1 MRIPPEKVDEIY
13 RAMDIMEIVSD
24 YVTLK
29 KKGTNYWALSP
40 FAKEKSPSFA
50 VNPTKG
56 IYKCFSTGKGGNAI
70 GFLMEL
76 EGYSYPEALQHV
88 AKKYS
93 IEIPEEQD
101 NHEYVQQRDHL
112 ESLHIVM
119 QYAADFYH
127 KNLMESEIGRMIGL
141 AYFKERGILET
152 TIKTFQLGYAF
163 DEWESLA
170 KQATADHHNA
180 DYLVEV
186 GLCSRSEKTQKLIDR
201 FRDRVMFPITNPV
214 GKVVGFGG
222 RILKNKENEAKYI
235 NSPESPI
242 YHKSNILF
250 GLHQARTAIRE
261 KNLCILTEGYLDVIA
276 LYQAGILNVVASSGT
291 SLTEEQSKLIR
302 RFTKNVL
309 FVYDGDAAG
318 VKATMRGIDILVA
331 EGMAVRCLT
340 LPDNHDPD
348 SFVKAFGAAA
358 FEQQISKNSLDFM
371 DYKIQELQKTGGNSP
386 SEQTERLR
394 TLAQTLARIPDAIE
408 QQMYV
413 RDVAIKLKVAEDLM
427 QQAVAEAMKT
437 QQKETVREIRRVQG
451 SVPAPVVELKPQETL
466 PFASQE
472 KEIMRILIR
481 YHNKSFL
488 FAVDEDPNAEPVEIN
503 VAESIMMELAGI
515 SMYNAVYEEIKKYTF
530 EVYEQ
535 KKNWNLDIHF
545 LLNHENEQIR
555 STTADLYF
563 ERYSISENWKK
574 YDVLTPELDQKLSE
588 AVFGPILYY
597 KFQQLGKLI
606 SEQKQ
611 VLKQLSENP
620 ETDATK
626 EDEEFARFN
635 ELLLL
640 KQKIDSRIGIEGASW
655 AF

>member
-1 MRIPPEKVDEIY
+1 MRIPPAKVDEIY
-13 RAMDIMEIVSD
+13 RSMDIMEIVSD

-76 EGYSYPEALQHV
+76 EGYTYPEALQHV
-88 AKKYS
+88 AKKYG
-93 IEIPEEQD
+93 IEIPVEQD
-101 NHEYVQQRDHL
+101 NQEYVQQRDHL

-127 KNLMESEIGRMIGL
+127 KNLIENEVGRMIGL
-141 AYFKERGILET
+141 AYFKERGILES

-163 DEWESLA
+163 DDWESLA
-170 KQATADHHNA
+170 KQATADQHNP
-180 DYLVEV
+180 DYMIET
-186 GLCSRSEKTQKLIDR
+186 GLCLRTEKTQKLIDR
-201 FRDRVMFPITNPV
+201 FRDRVMFPIFNPV

-250 GLHQARTAIRE
+250 GLSQARTAIRE

-276 LYQAGILNVVASSGT
+276 LYQAGIQHVVASSGT

-309 FVYDGDAAG
+309 LVYDGDAPG
-318 VKATMRGIDILVA
+318 VKAAMRGIDILVA
-331 EGMAVRCLT
+331 EGMAVRCLI

-358 FEQQISKNSLDFM
+358 FELQAEKNALDFM
-371 DYKIQELQKTGGNSP
+371 DFKMQELQKTGGNSP

-413 RDVAIKLKVAEDLM
+413 RDVAMKLKVAEELL
-427 QQAVAEAMKT
+427 QQAVAEASKS
-437 QQKETVREIRRVQG
+437 QQKESVREIRRTQG
-451 SVPAPVVELKPQETL
+451 FIAPVIALTKEESL
-466 PFASQE
+466 PFAAQE

-481 YHNKSFL
+481 HHNKSFS
-488 FAVDEDPNAEPVEIN
+488 FVVDEEAKSQSVEIN

-515 SMYNAVYEEIKKYTF
+515 SLYNAVYEEIKQYTF

-563 ERYSISENWKK
+563 ERFSISENWKK
-574 YDVLTPELDQKLSE
+574 YDILTPELDQKLAE
-588 AVFGPILYY
+588 AVFSPILYY

-606 SEQKQ
+606 LEQKQ
-611 VLKQLSENP
+611 VLKQLSEGT
-620 ETDATK
+620 EIDSVK

-640 KQKIDSRIGIEGASW
+640 KQKIDGRIGIEGANW